1 MKQFILLSSPEEHQL
16 CDGAGC
22 EPGPCWEQGWEL
34 SPGLCQSQAVMKT
47 SVSLHT
53 HVCMCAKTLCDPMDY
68 SLPGPL
74 SKEFFRQEYWNG

>member
-34 SPGLCQSQAVMKT
+34 KSGCYLLRLFQILWDTSKQSTNSKFCSEVSTLEAWFSLAQGLGGVT
-47 SVSLHT
+47 SAS
-53 HVCMCAKTLCDPMDY
+53 
-68 SLPGPL
+68 
-74 SKEFFRQEYWNG
+74 